1 MAFIHITLLLK
12 TLAFLVQKYLSEQ
25 YVDTPD
31 AKFEIISAIESNKK
45 FITLPPF
52 KFIIKYL
59 KILNIFYYFKLTISN
74 IFSKILIPMS
84 PSLDIENVC
93 SATPNVTDATIVF
106 IR

>member
-1 MAFIHITLLLK
+1 MNIGEH
-12 TLAFLVQKYLSEQ
+12 
-25 YVDTPD
+25 
-31 AKFEIISAIESNKK
+31 
-45 FITLPPF
+45 
-52 KFIIKYL
+52 L

-93 SATPNVTDATIVF
+93 SATPNVTDETIVF